1 MWKSMIN
8 SFMMVIVLT
17 MLTGIAY
24 PLTMTV
30 LAQTLWP
37 QQANGSLIARDG
49 QVIGSRLIGQNFASP
64 GYFHGRPSAAGAEGY
79 DAASSSGSN
88 LGPTNQK
95 LKAAAAERTINA
107 RSENNLPQASSIPGD
122 LVLAS
127 ASGLDPHISPASAYL
142 QVERVAAARGLPPA
156 QVRSLVDSH
165 SRGRQFGFLGEPRVN
180 VLELNLALDAVQH

>member
-1 MWKSMIN
+1 MIN

-24 PLTMTV
+24 PLTMTA

-37 QQANGSLIARDG
+37 QQANGSLIAKDG
-49 QVIGSRLIGQNFASP
+49 QVIGSGLIGQNFTSP
-64 GYFHGRPSAAGAEGY
+64 GYFHGRPSAAGADGY

-95 LKAAAAERTINA
+95 LKAAATESTINA
-107 RSENNLPQASSIPGD
+107 RSENNLPQASNIPGD

-142 QVERVAAARGLPPA
+142 QVERVAAARQLPPA

-180 VLELNLALDAVQH
+180 VLELNLALDAMKR